1 MADIDLRFL
10 GTSRFCAEGDMSIES
25 LSDVIMTIYDTAL
38 APDGWFNTL
47 RQIADFSG
55 SAGCRIVIDGAST
68 GRFIFSVEHGV
79 ESKSAG
85 HRIAADEATG
95 LASARGL
102 LPVGRP
108 IIQSRRAGQ
117 RVTTASGEPW
127 QDHDEERVSDLLT
140 VVLLNSSAGSIVL
153 EAMRTDHQGPY
164 TDREIERM
172 RLIGPHICRAISI
185 SESLN
190 VSRLTSEM
198 FEASL
203 DALSSAIYFIGQHGR
218 VVYLN
223 RVARSQ
229 VKSGKILRL
238 VDDRLVAAGRDAQKL
253 LQTELFAI
261 GFDPDREDR
270 PGCAIALTDGEG
282 AGLIAH
288 VLPLRG
294 GAQVRVANHFAAVAA
309 IFVQDPAIALT
320 LANAAF
326 AKLYGLTDGELR
338 LLNGLAPGLS
348 LGEAARA
355 LGIGEAT
362 AKTHL
367 QHIFAKTKTSKQAE
381 LLYLLMT
388 CTPPTSAG

>member
-1 MADIDLRFL
+1 
-10 GTSRFCAEGDMSIES
+10 
-25 LSDVIMTIYDTAL
+25 
-38 APDGWFNTL
+38 
-47 RQIADFSG
+47 
-55 SAGCRIVIDGAST
+55 
-68 GRFIFSVEHGV
+68 
-79 ESKSAG
+79 
-85 HRIAADEATG
+85 
-95 LASARGL
+95 
-102 LPVGRP
+102 LPVGQP
-108 IIQSRRAGQ
+108 VIQSRRAGQ
-117 RVTTASGEPW
+117 LVTTASGEPW
-127 QDHDEERVSDLLT
+127 RDHDEERVSDLLT
-140 VVLLNSSAGSIVL
+140 VLLLNSSAGSVVL
-153 EAMRTDHQGPY
+153 EAMRTDRQGPY
-164 TDREIERM
+164 TDPELERM

-185 SESLN
+185 CESLN
-190 VSRLTSEM
+190 VSRQTSEM

-203 DALSSAIYFIGQHGR
+203 EALSTGIYFIGQQGC

-223 RVARSQ
+223 RVARAQ

-253 LQTELFAI
+253 LQTELLAI

-282 AGLIAH
+282 AGFIAH

-294 GAQVRVANHFAAVAA
+294 GAQARVANLFAAVAA
-309 IFVQDPAIALT
+309 IFVQDPLAAPAF
-320 LANAAF
+320 ANAAF

-338 LLNGLAPGLS
+338 LLNGLTPGLS
-348 LGEAARA
+348 LGQAARA

-381 LLYLLMT
+381 LFYLLMT